1 MSLTYSRQFRPTRTK
16 RADAMTSISRPQ
28 APDVVFAEC
37 ELTAMQFT
45 RIARWLYDH
54 AGIRMREGKEGL
66 VRARLTRRLRALGLT
81 DFETYLHRVESE
93 PDRCEFLEMIDVL
106 TTNKTSFLREVAH
119 FDYLRTY
126 VLPSLTGSVRVW
138 SAGCSS
144 GEEAYTLAMLLN
156 ETYPHIA
163 TRDVRVL
170 ATDISHRV
178 LATAKSAAYAADT
191 MIHVPRP
198 WVQRYWTQ
206 REDAHGSPVY
216 EAMPSL
222 RRLVHFAKLN
232 LMDTW
237 PMQGPFDA
245 IFCRN
250 VMIYFDKGTQQRL
263 VERFW
268 GMLRPGG
275 HLFVGHSESLTG
287 LAHRFRYVQPAVYV
301 K

>member
-1 MSLTYSRQFRPTRTK
+1 
-16 RADAMTSISRPQ
+16 MTSITRPQ
-28 APDVVFAEC
+28 AAAVVFADC
-37 ELTAMQFT
+37 DLTAAQFA
-45 RIARWLYDH
+45 RITRWLYEH

-81 DFETYLHRVESE
+81 DFDTYLQRVESE
-93 PDRCEFLEMIDVL
+93 PDRREFSEMIDVL
-106 TTNKTSFLREVAH
+106 TTNKTSFLREAAH
-119 FDYLRTY
+119 FDYLRAH
-126 VLPSLTGSVRVW
+126 VLPRLTGSVRMW
-138 SAGCSS
+138 SAGCAT

-156 ETYPHIA
+156 EAYPYIA

-178 LATAKSAAYAADT
+178 LKLAKAAEYAADCMT
-191 MIHVPRP
+191 DIPDP
-198 WVQRYWTQ
+198 WVQRYWSQ
-206 REDAHGSPVY
+206 REDAQGHLRY
-216 EAMPSL
+216 EAMPTL
-222 RRLVHFAKLN
+222 RRLVNFAKLN
-232 LMDTW
+232 LMETW

-287 LAHRFRYVQPAVYV
+287 LGHRFRYVQPAVYV